1 MKVSFSKIR
10 FLFVAWIA
18 LVAVAA
24 APAVA
29 ATTAAATTVA
39 VATVAES
46 PLEGRWCI
54 TIDMDGIKLP
64 SWLEVK
70 HSGYKTLV
78 GQFVGTSGSARP
90 IAQVFVEGNSFNFSI
105 PPQWEKGTNDVK
117 VTGVLS
123 NDKISGLLTSPEGK
137 TYSWTGERAPSLKRT
152 KAPVWD
158 KPIAL
163 IKNNSLDGWR
173 ASGTNQWTV
182 KDGVLS
188 SAKSGANLI
197 TTDKFEDFKLH
208 VEFRVPKGS
217 NSGVYLRGR
226 YEVQITD
233 SYGKEPA
240 FDQLGAIYGF
250 IVPIEMASKPAGEW
264 QTLDVTL
271 IGRLVTVVL
280 NGKTIVHTQEVPGI
294 TGGALD
300 SQEAAP
306 GPLMIQGDHGPID
319 YRNIVITPAKK

>member
-1 MKVSFSKIR
+1 MRISLSKIR
-10 FLFVAWIA
+10 FLFLAWVMVVGSA
-18 LVAVAA
+18 VHAAAAVAT
-24 APAVA
+24 V
-29 ATTAAATTVA
+29 AATTVA
-39 VATVAES
+39 DVALES
-46 PLEGRWCI
+46 PLEGRWDI
-54 TIDMDGIKLP
+54 TIDIDGVKLP

-78 GQFVGTSGSARP
+78 GSFVGTSGSARP
-90 IAQVFVEGNSFNFSI
+90 VSQVFVEGNSFRFSI
-105 PPQWEKGTNDVK
+105 PPQWENGNNDIK
-117 VTGVLS
+117 VTGVLT
-123 NDKISGLLTSPEGK
+123 NNKISGLLTSPEGK
-137 TYSWTGERAPSLKRT
+137 TYSWTGERAPTLKRS

-158 KPIAL
+158 KPVSL
-163 IKNNSLDGWR
+163 IKANSLDGWR

-182 KDGVLS
+182 KDGVLA

-197 TTDKFEDFKLH
+197 TNQKFEDFKLH

-233 SYGKEPA
+233 SYGKAPA

-280 NGKTIVHTQEVPGI
+280 NGKTIVHTQEIPGI

-300 SQEAAP
+300 SQEATP